1 MKHYGKKK
9 RKCGEVIMIENK
21 RLCKYCKHLLI
32 NLQGTTQ
39 TCTFLRILV
48 PMENEG
54 CADFEFSEK
63 RYKRIIEYEKELRE

>member
-1 MKHYGKKK
+1 MTEK
-9 RKCGEVIMIENK
+9 K

-54 CADFEFSEK
+54 CADFEFSQK
-63 RYKRIIEYEKELRE
+63 RYNQITEYEKEIENNGC